1 MDLTQV
7 SDKPIM
13 GTGWAC
19 DDKVAGNIVEQKAD
33 SRVIRKIFI
42 CIENVRL
49 KVFEE

>member
-1 MDLTQV
+1 MQV

-19 DDKVAGNIVEQKAD
+19 DDKVAGNIVEKKAD
-33 SRVIRKIFI
+33 LRVIREIFI
-42 CIENVRL
+42 YIGNVRL